1 MESRRATMSEIA
13 AAAGVSVPTVSKVVN
28 GRPDVAPRTRQA
40 IEKLLIEHRYDAH
53 RNRPRDKAGL
63 IDLVFVDLGSPWAMA
78 VLSGVE
84 EVAYRLG
91 AGVAVS
97 AVHGR
102 HRTRPDDRWLDSLE
116 TRRTDG
122 VLLILSELTARQ
134 HRRLNK
140 LGVPIVTVDPAGT
153 PPPGIPSVGATNW
166 AGGLSAVEHLIS
178 LGHTRVAV
186 IGGPTDVLCS
196 RARVDGYRAAMGAAG
211 LAVPNGYV
219 RYGDFMSVTGYQ
231 ETMALLDLPEPPT
244 AIFVCSD
251 QMALGSYEAL
261 YERGMRVPDDMS
273 IVGFDDLDE
282 ARWAIPPLTTVRQPL
297 TEMAGVATRMLFNLI
312 AGEELDSDRVEL
324 STPLVLRASTRAL
337 S

>member
-1 MESRRATMSEIA
+1 
-13 AAAGVSVPTVSKVVN
+13 
-28 GRPDVAPRTRQA
+28 
-40 IEKLLIEHRYDAH
+40 
-53 RNRPRDKAGL
+53 
-63 IDLVFVDLGSPWAMA
+63 MA

-134 HRRLNK
+134 HRRLDK

-211 LAVPNGYV
+211 LQRP
-219 RYGDFMSVTGYQ
+219 Q
-231 ETMALLDLPEPPT
+231 
-244 AIFVCSD
+244 
-251 QMALGSYEAL
+251 
-261 YERGMRVPDDMS
+261 RV
-273 IVGFDDLDE
+273 
-282 ARWAIPPLTTVRQPL
+282 
-297 TEMAGVATRMLFNLI
+297 
-312 AGEELDSDRVEL
+312 
-324 STPLVLRASTRAL
+324 RAL
-337 S
+337 RRLHERHRLSGDDGAARPAGAADRHLRLLGPDGPRLRTRPSTNVACACPTT